1 MNAVA
6 MTSTTD
12 APVEPRTVTLI
23 DNATGKRYLLPVLSG
38 TEGPR
43 LIDVRRL
50 YAETGYFTYDPGYTS
65 TGSCDSAITFIDGE
79 RGILHHR
86 GYAIQDLAEHGDY
99 MEVCYLLLYGELP
112 TSAQKRAF
120 EHDIT
125 YHTMLHEQLT
135 YFFRGLPPAMPIRW
149 PSWSGW
155 WAR

>member
-12 APVEPRTVTLI
+12 APAEPRTVTLI
-23 DNATGKRYLLPVLSG
+23 DNATGKHYELTVLSG

-79 RGILHHR
+79 QGILRHR
-86 GYAIQDLAEHGDY
+86 GYA
-99 MEVCYLLLYGELP
+99 
-112 TSAQKRAF
+112 SS
-120 EHDIT
+120 
-125 YHTMLHEQLT
+125 
-135 YFFRGLPPAMPIRW
+135 PARR
-149 PSWSGW
+149 SC
-155 WAR
+155 AR